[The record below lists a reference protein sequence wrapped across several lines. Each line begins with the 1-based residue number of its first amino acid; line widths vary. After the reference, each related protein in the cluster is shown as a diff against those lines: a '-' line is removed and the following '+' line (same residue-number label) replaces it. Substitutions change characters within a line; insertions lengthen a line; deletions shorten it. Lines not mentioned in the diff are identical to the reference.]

1 MHICFPMKI
10 KRATD
15 EVTDVDNDLI
25 TVNNVFALIIKEISI
40 TFYGNNNQLI
50 PTFLSYE
57 IYQYSDAM
65 LKHLP
70 EKSLKK
76 LQFNMLYSKKSIL

>member
-1 MHICFPMKI
+1 MP
-10 KRATD
+10 A
-15 EVTDVDNDLI
+15 
-25 TVNNVFALIIKEISI
+25 
-40 TFYGNNNQLI
+40 
-50 PTFLSYE
+50 FLPCE

-76 LQFNMLYSKKSIL
+76 LQKALLYSNKPVIYNKTTIDRKPTRAQHLQTLQMTAYTTE

>member
-1 MHICFPMKI
+1 MP
-10 KRATD
+10 A
-15 EVTDVDNDLI
+15 
-25 TVNNVFALIIKEISI
+25 
-40 TFYGNNNQLI
+40 
-50 PTFLSYE
+50 FLLCE

-76 LQFNMLYSKKSIL
+76 SQNTLLYSNRPGIYNKTTIDKKPTTAQHL